1 VYESHRSVTTCP
13 SIRRACV
20 SARWSPT
27 VWGACSYPG
36 ALSRLGLLAV
46 VVGLLSACA
55 GGPSGETTGVVT
67 APPASPARLE
77 SPADCQSYARVE
89 LFFGTSRPGGSP
101 VSDEEFSAFMDAEV
115 TPRFPDGLT
124 LMSGVGQFLRS
135 DGTLTKEGSKL
146 LILLY
151 PKPAVGESGTKIEEI
166 RHLYEQ
172 KFAQESVLR
181 VDGPD
186 PSCTSF

>member
-1 VYESHRSVTTCP
+1 
-13 SIRRACV
+13 
-20 SARWSPT
+20 
-27 VWGACSYPG
+27 
-36 ALSRLGLLAV
+36 LGLLATL
-46 VVGLLSACA
+46 VGLVSACA
-55 GGPSGETTGVVT
+55 GGSSGDTMDVVP
-67 APPASPARLE
+67 APPAGPAGME
-77 SPADCQSYARVE
+77 MPAACQLYARVE

-124 LMSGVGQFLRS
+124 LMSGLGQFLRS

-151 PKPAVGESGTKIEEI
+151 PKLAAGDSSTKIEEI

-172 KFAQESVLR
+172 KFDQESVLR

-186 PSCTSF
+186 PSCTSS